1 MARAKSVKP
10 EEKAVPE
17 AQPQQITIDKAEF
30 VRTRDAV
37 SYLTPRSRRIRTA
50 RALAIHMHHLSRC
63 KCVGASSC
71 LAIDASHSACFAAS
85 RRDKQKINLS

>member
-37 SYLTPRSRRIRTA
+37 S
-50 RALAIHMHHLSRC
+50 
-63 KCVGASSC
+63 
-71 LAIDASHSACFAAS
+71 
-85 RRDKQKINLS
+85 